1 MGARHPSARV
11 GAEMLIDSDILIDAA
26 RKDAKAVGFL
36 DTAIRTTNAEIS
48 VVSHM
53 ELVVGCRNRR
63 ELEALDKF
71 MARFTVVALTLGISR
86 QAVELLRKYRIS
98 HGLLI
103 PDALIAATAM
113 LESVPLATR
122 NLRDFAFID
131 GLELA
136 EY

>member
-1 MGARHPSARV
+1 
-11 GAEMLIDSDILIDAA
+11 MLIDSDILIDAA
-26 RKDAKAVGFL
+26 RRESKAVGFL
-36 DTAIRTTNAEIS
+36 EIAARRGKAEIS

-71 MARFTVVALTLGISR
+71 MARFTEVHLTPGISNR
-86 QAVELLRKYRIS
+86 AVELLRKYRIS

-103 PDALIAATAM
+103 PDALIAATAL

-122 NLRDFAFID
+122 NRRDFVFID

-136 EY
+136 DY

>member
-1 MGARHPSARV
+1 
-11 GAEMLIDSDILIDAA
+11 MLIDSDILIDAA

-36 DTAIRTTNAEIS
+36 DRAVLSANTEVS

-71 MARFTVVALTLGISR
+71 MARFTVIALTPGISSC
-86 QAVELLRKYRIS
+86 ALELLRKYRSS

-103 PDALIAATAM
+103 PDALIAASAL
-113 LESVPLATR
+113 LETEPLATKNR
-122 NLRDFAFID
+122 RDFVFID
-131 GLELA
+131 GLELV